1 MKSRTTRIWQV
12 ILIIMAFACL
22 SILYAQKGQIQGT
35 VSDSVT
41 QKPIIGANVILKGT
55 LIGTATDQDGNYR
68 IKNVNAGDYIVEVLM
83 IGYRKT
89 QRNVQLKV
97 GEQLHLNIELIPQV
111 LKAPEIMVTGAKR
124 AMRKADSPVSI
135 TALTPLQVAARNPKT
150 IEDILAYDAAVQII
164 DGQLNIRGSSGYT
177 RGAGSRVAM
186 LVDGAPAMA
195 CDNGGIYWEAI
206 PVDEIERVEVLKGP
220 GSALYGSSAIGGVVN
235 VITRNIPDGKA
246 TQVALSSGF
255 YSQPSYEKWRISDA
269 PLLMRQFRITH
280 RQRWGKLAGQFGVR
294 YTKDDGYHQNDWYE
308 RWFLD
313 GKVEYDWSANRN
325 LVSRLYY
332 VDDVHG
338 SFTQWRDAA
347 HPFHTPLNTLKDR
360 ILSNKLQWSTQY
372 RQVFSP
378 KQALTIRGG
387 YFATRMQNEL
397 YNNHTH
403 SNAQTGSLECQ
414 LDIRPGNR
422 HFITLGTDLRL
433 HGVDANI
440 WGSHQA
446 NDAALYLQDEM
457 TLIPRVQLTGGLRWD
472 WHRTDN
478 QAFEAQI
485 NPKLGLVYRVS
496 PLLSL
501 RASLGRAYR
510 APAVAEMFIDSRQ
523 YIFEVKPNPHLHSET
538 SFSSEIGGYFQSTQL
553 TLDIALFHTNF
564 DQLIDPV
571 LDPSDNKIHF
581 QNITDARITG
591 GELNAEFDLNGVP
604 GHHKIGYTYIYP
616 KDLTAGEQL
625 PYRHNHS
632 LVVSTQ
638 FPITKQVLVGA
649 DYRYLSK
656 INRVQLFPENP
667 VTGADKIVPIKL
679 VSGYVRYA
687 IKPNLVANLSVENLL
702 QYYYVVIER
711 NMGATRSVRLNLE
724 YTF

>member
-1 MKSRTTRIWQV
+1 MIFS
-12 ILIIMAFACL
+12 CL
-22 SILYAQKGQIQGT
+22 SVLYGQKAQIQGT
-35 VSDSVT
+35 VSDSVS

-55 LIGTATDQDGNYR
+55 LIGTATDHEGNYL
-68 IKNVNAGDYIVEVLM
+68 IKNIKAGDYVIEILM
-83 IGYRKT
+83 IGYKKIERHI
-89 QRNVQLKV
+89 QLQA
-97 GEQLHLNIELIPQV
+97 GDQLHFDFELTPQV
-111 LKAPEIMVTGAKR
+111 LKTPEIMVTGAKR

-135 TALTPLQVAARNPKT
+135 TALSPLQIATRNPET
-150 IEDILAYDAAVQII
+150 IEDVLVFDSGVQII
-164 DGQLNIRGSSGYT
+164 DGQLNIRGNSGYT

-186 LVDGAPAMA
+186 LVDGVPAMA
-195 CDNGGIYWEAI
+195 YDNGGIYWEAI

-235 VITRNIPDGKA
+235 VITRNIPEGRA
-246 TQVALSSGF
+246 TQVAVGGGF
-255 YSQPSYEKWRISDA
+255 YSQPSYEKWRISET
-269 PLLMRQFRITH
+269 PSTIRQVKIAH
-280 RQRWGKLAGQFGVR
+280 RQRRGRLAGQFGVR

-308 RWFLD
+308 RWFLE
-313 GKVEYDWSANRN
+313 GKIEYDWNTNRN

-360 ILSNKLQWSTQY
+360 ILSNKLQWSTQF

-378 KQALTIRGG
+378 RQALTIRSG
-387 YFATRMQNEL
+387 YFTTWMQNKL
-397 YNNHTH
+397 YNNRTH
-403 SNAQTGSLECQ
+403 SDAQTSSLECQ
-414 LDIRPGNR
+414 LDIHPGNR
-422 HFITLGTDLRL
+422 HFITLGTDLRI
-433 HGVDANI
+433 HVVEANI
-440 WGSHQA
+440 WGSHHA
-446 NDAALYLQDEM
+446 YDAAIYFQDEM
-457 TLIPRVQLTGGLRWD
+457 ALLPRVQLTSGVRWD
-472 WHRTDN
+472 WHRTDSRTL
-478 QAFEAQI
+478 EAQL
-485 NPKLGLVYRVS
+485 NPKLGLVLRVS
-496 PLLSL
+496 PLISL

-510 APAVAEMFIDSRQ
+510 APAIAEMFIDSRQ
-523 YIFEVKPNPHLHSET
+523 YIFEVKPNPDLHSET
-538 SFSSEIGGYFQSTQL
+538 SFSYELGAFYQSQSL
-553 TLDIALFHTNF
+553 MLDMALFHTDF

-591 GELNAEFDLNGVP
+591 CELNAEFDLPVVP

-616 KDLTAGEQL
+616 ENLTTKEQL
-625 PYRHNHS
+625 SYRHNHS
-632 LVVSTQ
+632 LVISTQ
-638 FPITKQVLVGA
+638 FPITKQVLIGA

-656 INRVQLFPENP
+656 INRVELFPENS

-679 VSGYVRYA
+679 VSGYIHYE
-687 IKPNLVANLSVENLL
+687 INPHLITNLSVENLL